1 MTARHLTRVSILIVL
16 LMTAIPASATMPVID
31 VAAIGQ
37 LIQQIMAWEQQLE
50 GMRSQLDQ
58 LQQTKAALTGS
69 RGMAQVLL
77 TPLSARNYLPADAAS
92 LRSLASTTARAAPG
106 LQGEIAAR
114 ISANSI
120 LSREGLLSLPATL
133 RSLLESDRR
142 AVAES
147 QVLSGAA
154 YSHSSDRFAA
164 LSALID
170 RISTTPDAK
179 AIAELQGR
187 IEAEQAMLTNEGI
200 KLAAMAQLA
209 AADRDAREVAR
220 RESITQAHGRFESR
234 FQPKPPVP

>member
-1 MTARHLTRVSILIVL
+1 MTIRYLTRASTLAVL
-16 LMTAIPASATMPVID
+16 LLAAVSARATMPVID

-69 RGMAQVLL
+69 RGMAQLLL

-92 LRSLASTTARAAPG
+92 LRDLASAAAGANTA
-106 LQGEIAAR
+106 LQSEIATR

-120 LSREGLLSLPATL
+120 LPPAGLQSLPTTL
-133 RSLLESDRR
+133 RSLLEAERR

-170 RISTTPDAK
+170 RISATPDAK

-187 IEAEQAMLTNEGI
+187 IEAEQAMLTNESI
-200 KLAAMAQLA
+200 KLAAMAQLT
-209 AADRDAREVAR
+209 AADRDARDVAR
-220 RESITQAHGRFESR
+220 RESVSQAHGRFASR

>member
-1 MTARHLTRVSILIVL
+1 V
-16 LMTAIPASATMPVID
+16 PVID

-69 RGMAQVLL
+69 RGMAQLLL

-92 LRSLASTTARAAPG
+92 LRDLATAATGTAPA
-106 LQGEIAAR
+106 LQTEIAAR
-114 ISANSI
+114 VSANSI
-120 LSREGLLSLPATL
+120 LSAQGLQSLPATL
-133 RSLLESDRR
+133 RSLLEADRR

-154 YSHSSDRFAA
+154 YSHSSDWFAA

-170 RISTTPDAK
+170 RISATPDAK

-209 AADRDAREVAR
+209 AADRDARELAR
-220 RESITQAHGRFESR
+220 RESVSQAHGHFETR
-234 FQPKPPVP
+234 FQPKLPVP